1 MLRASPLLLLAL
13 TTIASAQPET
23 LEAQQREL
31 VLGERENSIHAR
43 AFAELGG
50 GTDEHQGVAD
60 LAAGAEIAATGRTC
74 DFFRAGGQGR
84 LRYSDGWQ
92 ASAEQWA
99 SVCAPL
105 RATVIELEHELEWD
119 VRPSLLA
126 PLGLRPGLNRRET
139 LRLRWAPLRFP
150 MEDLMVQVP
159 DPAPRP
165 GPVQGA
171 PKGELMV
178 FDVNTEMSWLW
189 SRRSGVV
196 MHAVPD
202 ATPFAYRRDQ
212 DAPWGEARDFEVRL
226 FRAGGEFADR
236 AASVGLWA
244 LEVDNLQLGPV
255 FLDGGIG
262 FASAG
267 AGELVTDTARE
278 VEVTKPRALV
288 GIETGGSNV
297 HAYAR
302 ATSDVTLA
310 PDGYVVIDRRVTSGA
325 ALQLGANRIAV
336 EGTIARDDIRVP
348 QSLRTRATVGGGSL
362 SVVRELGRHL
372 RASAQ
377 LEVARSFY
385 AQDAEMQ
392 DFAPRW
398 GTRALGVLQAVAGR

>member
-23 LEAQQREL
+23 VEAQQREL

-189 SRRSGVV
+189 SRRGGIV
-196 MHAVPD
+196 MHALPD

-212 DAPWGEARDFEVRL
+212 EAPWGETRDFEVRV

-244 LEVDNLQLGPV
+244 VQIENLKVGPV

-267 AGELVTDTARE
+267 AGEFVTDTKRE
-278 VEVTKPRALV
+278 VEVTKPRAFV
-288 GIETGGSNV
+288 GVETGTSNLQTYV
-297 HAYAR
+297 R
-302 ATSDVTLA
+302 ATNDVTLA
-310 PDGYVVIDRRVTSGA
+310 PDGYVVIDHRVTSGA
-325 ALQLGANRIAV
+325 AVDVGATRISVDGA
-336 EGTIARDDIRVP
+336 IARDDVRVP
-348 QSLRTRATVGGGSL
+348 PSQRMRATVGGGSL
-362 SVVRELGRHL
+362 SVVRELSRHL
-372 RASAQ
+372 RGSV
-377 LEVARSFY
+377 LVEVARSFY

-398 GTRALGVLQAVAGR
+398 GTRALAVLQAVAAH